1 MCAGSPK
8 FRFRESQHEAQAFRF
23 NSTPVRAHRSERR
36 IGTHKS
42 KCADGS
48 RLAVLWWRA
57 RPVSVRD
64 PLGDHVVPLL
74 LGLAVE
80 KCDDAHGHVVAAD
93 AAGLAVRCEAVV
105 HHVLADGGQ
114 VLLRG
119 NASSDKLNDSL
130 RGLAIPDTWI
140 LLVVSRICLESV
152 EPTVTSDD
160 QELVVLA
167 HLVNGH
173 VGESS
178 DDLLLRR
185 EVCALLELKIADS
198 SAKGKVAVNSAKV
211 DESTGCADAGLLALV
226 LGLVVEGERLRAALD
241 AED

>member
-1 MCAGSPK
+1 VCAGSPK
-8 FRFRESQHEAQAFRF
+8 FRFRESQHEAQAFRS

-64 PLGDHVVPLL
+64 ALGDHVVPLL

-80 KCDDAHGHVVAAD
+80 KCNHTHSHVVAAD
-93 AAGLAVRCEAVV
+93 AAGLAVGCEAVV

-119 NASSDKLNDSL
+119 NASSDELDNRL
-130 RGLAIPDTWI
+130 RGLAIPDTY
-140 LLVVSRICLESV
+140 
-152 EPTVTSDD
+152 
-160 QELVVLA
+160 VVL
-167 HLVNGH
+167 VMTY
-173 VGESS
+173 
-178 DDLLLRR
+178 
-185 EVCALLELKIADS
+185 VC
-198 SAKGKVAVNSAKV
+198 V
-211 DESTGCADAGLLALV
+211 
-226 LGLVVEGERLRAALD
+226 
-241 AED
+241 